1 MRNIDRLTSVGFVG
15 CGNIGLPLATRL
27 LAGGTALVVHDV
39 RPDAV
44 SALTDAGARAAAS
57 AKEVADACAVAFVS
71 LPTVDALEDVTVGAK
86 GLMHGCSIEV
96 IVNTGTVGRAVTER
110 LDQTLSAAGITL
122 IDCPV
127 SGGPT
132 GAAAGTLSIMVSGNL
147 MVIDMLRPLLSR
159 WGTTITVA
167 GERAG
172 AAQVLKLSNNF
183 LSAVCIAA
191 SAEVFVMG
199 TKAGVDPEVLLAA
212 INAGSGRNG
221 ATLDKFPRTVLT
233 RTFAHGSAL
242 SITGKDLDL
251 AAELGENIEVPM
263 WVCEAA
269 RLLFKH
275 AIYERGA
282 AADVMTI
289 VRHVERA
296 AGFEIP
302 KTR

>member
-1 MRNIDRLTSVGFVG
+1 MPNIDRLYSVGFIG
-15 CGNIGLPLATRL
+15 CGNIGLPLARRL
-27 LAGGTALVVHDV
+27 LDGGTALVVHDV

-44 SALTDAGARAAAS
+44 GALTNAGARAAAS
-57 AKEVADACAVAFVS
+57 AKEVADVCTVAFVS
-71 LPTVDALEDVTVGAK
+71 LPTIEALEDVTVGSN
-86 GLMHGCSIEV
+86 GLLHGSTIEV
-96 IVNTGTVGRAVTER
+96 VVNTGTVGRSVTER
-110 LDQTLSAAGITL
+110 LDQKLSSAGITF
-122 IDCPV
+122 IDCPI
-127 SGGPT
+127 SGGPS
-132 GAAAGTLSIMVSGNL
+132 GAAAGTLSVMVSGTPA
-147 MVIDMLRPLLSR
+147 VIEMLRPLLSR
-159 WGTTITVA
+159 WGSTITVA

-172 AAQVLKLSNNF
+172 AAQVLKLSNNI

-242 SITGKDLDL
+242 AITGKDVDL
-251 AAELGENIEVPM
+251 AAELGEEVEVPM
-263 WVCEAA
+263 WVCQAA

-275 AIYERGA
+275 AIYERGGA
-282 AADVMTI
+282 EDVMNI